1 MAKTFSTKSSE
12 TIKDP
17 LNELPFIFFDQFE
30 TETPTTSE
38 PSSKQKIKTPN
49 VTMKVQSMS
58 QLKEVYGSNVVKKHK
73 KELPEPSTSN
83 TTSLEN
89 KNLNV
94 SNVSLSIDDS
104 GNNDETNLS
113 ETLKI
118 PEKEP
123 IDYSKIDFDSLSIDE
138 LLQLK
143 LEQYDITNVKIR
155 HLGYNTLDEYIITE
169 YDVIDDETNNVLLI
183 VNIRLKQVRFQIP
196 KHVTHEQPKRGPK
209 SKKKAEP
216 TPMEKVA
223 RDIQKQL
230 KYSWSDWF

>member
-1 MAKTFSTKSSE
+1 MAKTFSTKSSDAV
-12 TIKDP
+12 KNP
-17 LNELPFIFFDQFE
+17 LNDLPFIFFDQFE
-30 TETPTTSE
+30 SNSNTNSE
-38 PSSKQKIKTPN
+38 PDSKQEIKTPQ
-49 VTMKVQSMS
+49 VTIMLQSLS
-58 QLKEVYGSNVVKKHK
+58 QLEEIYGSNVVNKHK

-89 KNLNV
+89 ENLAD
-94 SNVSLSIDDS
+94 SNT
-104 GNNDETNLS
+104 NDEPNSS

-118 PEKEP
+118 PKKEP

-138 LLQLK
+138 LLQIK

-155 HLGYNTLDEYIITE
+155 HLGYNTLNEYIITE
-169 YDVIDDETNNVLLI
+169 YDVIDDKTNNVLLI

-196 KHVTHEQPKRGPK
+196 KHVTHEKPKRGPK

>member
-12 TIKDP
+12 AVKNP
-17 LNELPFIFFDQFE
+17 LNDLPFIFFDQFE
-30 TETPTTSE
+30 SNSNTNSE
-38 PSSKQKIKTPN
+38 PDSKQKPKTPQI
-49 VTMKVQSMS
+49 TMMVQSLS
-58 QLKEVYGSNVVKKHK
+58 QLEEVYGSNVIKKHK
-73 KELPEPSTSN
+73 NELPEQSTSN
-83 TTSLEN
+83 TTSLKNEN
-89 KNLNV
+89 LA
-94 SNVSLSIDDS
+94 DS
-104 GNNDETNLS
+104 DTNNEPNSS
-113 ETLKI
+113 ETLNI
-118 PEKEP
+118 PKKEP

-138 LLQLK
+138 LLQIK

-155 HLGYNTLDEYIITE
+155 HLGYNTLNEYIITE

-196 KHVTHEQPKRGPK
+196 KHVTHEQPKYGPK
-209 SKKKAEP
+209 SKNKPEP

>member
-12 TIKDP
+12 AVKNP
-17 LNELPFIFFDQFE
+17 LNDLPFIFFDQFE
-30 TETPTTSE
+30 SNSNTNSE
-38 PSSKQKIKTPN
+38 PDSKQEIKTPQ
-49 VTMKVQSMS
+49 VTIMDQSLS
-58 QLKEVYGSNVVKKHK
+58 QLEEIYGSNVVNKHK

-83 TTSLEN
+83 TASLEN
-89 KNLNV
+89 KNLADSDV
-94 SNVSLSIDDS
+94 LLSIADS
-104 GNNDETNLS
+104 DTNHDPNSS
-113 ETLKI
+113 ETVKI
-118 PEKEP
+118 QKKEP

-138 LLQLK
+138 LLQIK

-155 HLGYNTLDEYIITE
+155 HLGYNTLNEYIITE
-169 YDVIDDETNNVLLI
+169 YDVIDDKTNNVLLI

-196 KHVTHEQPKRGPK
+196 KHTIHEQPKRGPK
-209 SKKKAEP
+209 SKKKPEP

>member
-12 TIKDP
+12 AVKNP
-17 LNELPFIFFDQFE
+17 LNDLPFIFFDQFE
-30 TETPTTSE
+30 SNSNTNSE
-38 PSSKQKIKTPN
+38 PDSKQEIKTPQ
-49 VTMKVQSMS
+49 VTIMVQSLS
-58 QLKEVYGSNVVKKHK
+58 QLEEIYGSNVVNKHK

-89 KNLNV
+89 ENPAD
-94 SNVSLSIDDS
+94 SNI
-104 GNNDETNLS
+104 NNEPNSS
-113 ETLKI
+113 ETLNI
-118 PEKEP
+118 PKKEP

-138 LLQLK
+138 LLQIK

-155 HLGYNTLDEYIITE
+155 HLGYNTLNEYIITE

-196 KHVTHEQPKRGPK
+196 KHVTHEQPKHRQK
-209 SKKKAEP
+209 SKKKPEP
-216 TPMEKVA
+216 TVMEKVA

>member
-12 TIKDP
+12 AVKNP
-17 LNELPFIFFDQFE
+17 LNDPPFIFFDQFE
-30 TETPTTSE
+30 SNSNTNSE
-38 PSSKQKIKTPN
+38 PDSKQETKTPQ
-49 VTMKVQSMS
+49 VTIMVQSLS
-58 QLKEVYGSNVVKKHK
+58 QLEEVYGSNVVNKHK

-89 KNLNV
+89 ENLAD
-94 SNVSLSIDDS
+94 SNI
-104 GNNDETNLS
+104 NNEPNS
-113 ETLKI
+113 YETLKI
-118 PEKEP
+118 PKKEP

-138 LLQLK
+138 LLRIK

-155 HLGYNTLDEYIITE
+155 HLGYNTLNEYIITE
-169 YDVIDDETNNVLLI
+169 YDVIDDKTNNVLLI

-196 KHVTHEQPKRGPK
+196 KHVTHEQPKYEPK
-209 SKKKAEP
+209 SKNKPEP

>member
-12 TIKDP
+12 AVKNP
-17 LNELPFIFFDQFE
+17 LNDLPFIFFDQFE
-30 TETPTTSE
+30 SNSNTNSE
-38 PSSKQKIKTPN
+38 PDSKQEIKTPQ
-49 VTMKVQSMS
+49 VTIMDQSLS
-58 QLKEVYGSNVVKKHK
+58 QLEEIYGSNVVNKHK

-89 KNLNV
+89 ENPAD
-94 SNVSLSIDDS
+94 SNI
-104 GNNDETNLS
+104 NNEPNSS
-113 ETLKI
+113 ETLNI
-118 PEKEP
+118 PKKEP
-123 IDYSKIDFDSLSIDE
+123 IDYSKIDFDSLSVDE
-138 LLQLK
+138 LLQIK

-155 HLGYNTLDEYIITE
+155 HLGYNTLNEYIITE

-196 KHVTHEQPKRGPK
+196 KHVTHEQPKYRPK
-209 SKKKAEP
+209 SKNKPEP

>member
-12 TIKDP
+12 AVKNP
-17 LNELPFIFFDQFE
+17 LNDLPFIFFDQFE
-30 TETPTTSE
+30 SNSNTNSE
-38 PSSKQKIKTPN
+38 PDSKQEIKTPQ
-49 VTMKVQSMS
+49 VTIMVQSLS
-58 QLKEVYGSNVVKKHK
+58 QLEEIYGSNVVNKHK

-89 KNLNV
+89 ENPAD
-94 SNVSLSIDDS
+94 SNI
-104 GNNDETNLS
+104 NNEPNSS
-113 ETLKI
+113 ETLNI
-118 PEKEP
+118 PKKEP

-138 LLQLK
+138 LLQIK

-155 HLGYNTLDEYIITE
+155 HLGYNTLNEYIITE

-196 KHVTHEQPKRGPK
+196 KHVTHEQPKHGPK
-209 SKKKAEP
+209 SKKKPEP
-216 TPMEKVA
+216 TVMEKVA

>member
-12 TIKDP
+12 AVKNP
-17 LNELPFIFFDQFE
+17 LNDLPFIFFDQFE
-30 TETPTTSE
+30 SNSNTNSE
-38 PSSKQKIKTPN
+38 PDSKQEIKTPQI
-49 VTMKVQSMS
+49 TMMVQSLS
-58 QLKEVYGSNVVKKHK
+58 QLEEVYGSNVIKKHK
-73 KELPEPSTSN
+73 NELPEQSTSN
-83 TTSLEN
+83 TTSLKNEN
-89 KNLNV
+89 LA
-94 SNVSLSIDDS
+94 DS
-104 GNNDETNLS
+104 DTNNEPNSS
-113 ETLKI
+113 ETLNI
-118 PEKEP
+118 PKKEP

-138 LLQLK
+138 LLQIK

-209 SKKKAEP
+209 SKKKPEP

>member
-1 MAKTFSTKSSE
+1 MAETFSTKSSE
-12 TIKDP
+12 AVKNP
-17 LNELPFIFFDQFE
+17 LNDLPFIFFDQFE
-30 TETPTTSE
+30 SNSNTNSE
-38 PSSKQKIKTPN
+38 PDSKQEIKTPQ
-49 VTMKVQSMS
+49 VTIMVQSLS
-58 QLKEVYGSNVVKKHK
+58 QLEEIYGSNVVNKHK

-89 KNLNV
+89 ENLDV

-104 GNNDETNLS
+104 STNDEPNSS
-113 ETLKI
+113 EISTI

-138 LLQLK
+138 LLQIK

-155 HLGYNTLDEYIITE
+155 HLGYNTLNEYIITE
-169 YDVIDDETNNVLLI
+169 YDVIDDKTNNVLLI

-209 SKKKAEP
+209 SKKKPEP

>member
-12 TIKDP
+12 TVKNP
-17 LNELPFIFFDQFE
+17 LNDLPFIFFDQFE
-30 TETPTTSE
+30 SNSNTNSE
-38 PSSKQKIKTPN
+38 PDSKQEIKTPQ
-49 VTMKVQSMS
+49 VTIMLQSLS
-58 QLKEVYGSNVVKKHK
+58 QLEEIYGSNVVNKHK

-89 KNLNV
+89 ENLAD
-94 SNVSLSIDDS
+94 SNI
-104 GNNDETNLS
+104 NNEPNSS

-118 PEKEP
+118 PKKEP

-138 LLQLK
+138 LLQIK

-155 HLGYNTLDEYIITE
+155 HLGYNTLNEYIITE
-169 YDVIDDETNNVLLI
+169 YDVIDDKTNNVLLI

-196 KHVTHEQPKRGPK
+196 KHVTHKQPKYGPK
-209 SKKKAEP
+209 SKNKPEP

>member
-12 TIKDP
+12 AVKNP
-17 LNELPFIFFDQFE
+17 LNDLPFIFFDQFE
-30 TETPTTSE
+30 SNSNTNSE
-38 PSSKQKIKTPN
+38 PSSKQKMKTPN
-49 VTMKVQSMS
+49 VTMMVQSLS
-58 QLKEVYGSNVVKKHK
+58 QLEEVYGSNVVNKHK

-89 KNLNV
+89 ENLAD
-94 SNVSLSIDDS
+94 SNI
-104 GNNDETNLS
+104 NNEPNSS

-118 PEKEP
+118 PKKEP
-123 IDYSKIDFDSLSIDE
+123 IDYSKIDFDSLSIHE
-138 LLQLK
+138 LLQIK

-155 HLGYNTLDEYIITE
+155 HLGYNTLNEYIITE
-169 YDVIDDETNNVLLI
+169 YDVIDDKTNNVLLI

-196 KHVTHEQPKRGPK
+196 KHVTHEQPKYGPK

>member
-12 TIKDP
+12 AVKNP
-17 LNELPFIFFDQFE
+17 LNDLPFIFFDQFE
-30 TETPTTSE
+30 SNSNTNSE
-38 PSSKQKIKTPN
+38 PDSKQEIKTPQ
-49 VTMKVQSMS
+49 VTIMVQSLS
-58 QLKEVYGSNVVKKHK
+58 QLEEIYGSNVVNKHK

-89 KNLNV
+89 ESLAD
-94 SNVSLSIDDS
+94 SNI
-104 GNNDETNLS
+104 NNEPNSS

-118 PEKEP
+118 PKKEP

-169 YDVIDDETNNVLLI
+169 YDVIDNETNNVLLI

-209 SKKKAEP
+209 SKKKPEP

-230 KYSWSDWF
+230 KYSWSDWL

>member
-1 MAKTFSTKSSE
+1 MAETFSTKSSE
-12 TIKDP
+12 AVKNP
-17 LNELPFIFFDQFE
+17 LNDLPFIFFDQFE
-30 TETPTTSE
+30 SNSNTNSE
-38 PSSKQKIKTPN
+38 PDSKQEIKTPQ
-49 VTMKVQSMS
+49 VTIMVQSLS
-58 QLKEVYGSNVVKKHK
+58 QLEEIYGSNVVNKHK

-89 KNLNV
+89 ENLDV

-104 GNNDETNLS
+104 STNDEPNSS
-113 ETLKI
+113 EISTI

-138 LLQLK
+138 LLQIK

-155 HLGYNTLDEYIITE
+155 HLGYNTSDEYIITE

-209 SKKKAEP
+209 SKKKPEP

>member
-12 TIKDP
+12 AVKNP
-17 LNELPFIFFDQFE
+17 LNDLPFIFFDQFE
-30 TETPTTSE
+30 SNSNTSLE
-38 PSSKQKIKTPN
+38 PDSKQEIKTPQ
-49 VTMKVQSMS
+49 VTIMDQSLS
-58 QLKEVYGSNVVKKHK
+58 QLEEIYGSNVVNKHK

-89 KNLNV
+89 KNLAD
-94 SNVSLSIDDS
+94 SNI
-104 GNNDETNLS
+104 NNEPNSS

-118 PEKEP
+118 PKKEP
-123 IDYSKIDFDSLSIDE
+123 IDYSKIDFGSLSIDE
-138 LLQLK
+138 LLQIK

-155 HLGYNTLDEYIITE
+155 HLGYNTLNEYIITE
-169 YDVIDDETNNVLLI
+169 YDVIDDKTNNVLLI

-196 KHVTHEQPKRGPK
+196 KHVTHEQPKYGPK
-209 SKKKAEP
+209 SKKKPEP

>member
-12 TIKDP
+12 AVKNP
-17 LNELPFIFFDQFE
+17 LNDLPFIFFDQFE
-30 TETPTTSE
+30 SNSNTNSE
-38 PSSKQKIKTPN
+38 PDSKQEIKTPQ
-49 VTMKVQSMS
+49 VTIMVQSLS
-58 QLKEVYGSNVVKKHK
+58 QLEEIYGSNVVNKHK

-89 KNLNV
+89 ENLDV

-104 GNNDETNLS
+104 STNDEPNSS
-113 ETLKI
+113 EISTI

-138 LLQLK
+138 LLQIK

-155 HLGYNTLDEYIITE
+155 HLGYNTLNEYIITE
-169 YDVIDDETNNVLLI
+169 YDVIDDKTNNVLLI

-209 SKKKAEP
+209 SKKKPEP

>member
-12 TIKDP
+12 AVKNP
-17 LNELPFIFFDQFE
+17 LNDLPFIFFDQFE
-30 TETPTTSE
+30 SNSNTNSE
-38 PSSKQKIKTPN
+38 PDSKQEIKTPQ
-49 VTMKVQSMS
+49 VTIMVQSLS
-58 QLKEVYGSNVVKKHK
+58 QLEEIYGSNVVNKHK

-89 KNLNV
+89 ESLAD
-94 SNVSLSIDDS
+94 SNI
-104 GNNDETNLS
+104 NNEPNSS

-118 PEKEP
+118 PKKEP

-169 YDVIDDETNNVLLI
+169 YDVIDNETNNVLLI

-209 SKKKAEP
+209 SKKKPEP